1 MKPLLSKIKAKLP
14 YYKDKIFK
22 SIDVLLIYQGIL
34 FLITPTGVNQLL
46 LQFIAAKE
54 HYEDTRWLT
63 YVQVKEKGYKLK
75 DSKGKGVPIEFWSVY
90 DIKNKKRLDIAQYEK
105 IIALNPEDKDNYKLF
120 CNTSYVFNGSL
131 IEGLPPIEINKNMKN
146 I

>member
-46 LQFIAAKE
+46 L
-54 HYEDTRWLT
+54 
-63 YVQVKEKGYKLK
+63 
-75 DSKGKGVPIEFWSVY
+75 
-90 DIKNKKRLDIAQYEK
+90 
-105 IIALNPEDKDNYKLF
+105 IALVIIFILLMLKK
-120 CNTSYVFNGSL
+120 
-131 IEGLPPIEINKNMKN
+131 I
-146 I
+146 